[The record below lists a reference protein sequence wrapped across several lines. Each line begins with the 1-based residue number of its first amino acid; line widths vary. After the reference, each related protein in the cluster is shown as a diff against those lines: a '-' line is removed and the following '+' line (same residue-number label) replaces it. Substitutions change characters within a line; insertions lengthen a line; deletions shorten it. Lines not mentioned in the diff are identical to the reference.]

1 VHTAL
6 IQSLPVA
13 VLFPAA
19 LGPKTPALP
28 LDPQFASV
36 QLPLVAKV
44 RTLSFAFM

>member
-13 VLFPAA
+13 VLLVLAPNAVA
-19 LGPKTPALP
+19 LL